1 MRSEPGMVDISGKEV
16 TRRVARATAR
26 IRMAPET
33 LKILVS
39 EGSPKGNVFE
49 TARVAGIMAAKD
61 TPRFVPLCHPLMLN
75 KVTLRFKANQE
86 ASCVH
91 IFSEVV
97 CLGRTGVE
105 MEALAAVSA
114 AALTIYDMMKWKEK
128 AMAIQDIHLTHK
140 SGGKTGNYDR

>member
-1 MRSEPGMVDISGKEV
+1 MRSDPGMVDISGKEV
-16 TRRVARATAR
+16 TRRVARAAAR

-33 LKILVS
+33 LKILLN
-39 EGSPKGNVFE
+39 EGSPKGDVFE

-75 KVTLRFKANQE
+75 KVTLRFEADQA

-105 MEALAAVSA
+105 MEALTAVSA

-128 AMAIQDIHLTHK
+128 AMVIQDVRLMHK
-140 SGGKTGNYDR
+140 SGGKTGDYDR